1 MQPSNS
7 TLLGR
12 FLLPRSKRHLRCC
25 SKLLVHF
32 YFFSSL
38 WSSTLQPFVVQFFR
52 SLFGFVFPLFG
63 QPMFDKLGLGG
74 GNSVRFC
81 PIIYLFRDAFIEETF
96 EKQLLAG
103 FAIAVGIPFPIWIYY
118 NGEGLRARNPL
129 TKVSTIPKRI
139 S

>member
-1 MQPSNS
+1 
-7 TLLGR
+7 
-12 FLLPRSKRHLRCC
+12 
-25 SKLLVHF
+25 
-32 YFFSSL
+32 
-38 WSSTLQPFVVQFFR
+38 
-52 SLFGFVFPLFG
+52 
-63 QPMFDKLGLGG
+63 MFDKLGLGG